1 MGLLILGSSLT
12 FSAQGG
18 RGKEK
23 YIVANKNFASPSE
36 GAAEGGCGG
45 NSAAPERS
53 AERSEAGQCR
63 FRFLDLCIRF
73 GKMISKVCE
82 GFNSGAT
89 KLDTNSF
96 FEDESV
102 RSPSPANGGAGLRS
116 ATAPPSLWREMKRI
130 LMLSGEFNFFFF
142 KINNTNL

>member
-1 MGLLILGSSLT
+1 MTCKSIISLSNS
-12 FSAQGG
+12 FLNAAGFF
-18 RGKEK
+18 RRN
-23 YIVANKNFASPSE
+23 ARSE

-82 GFNSGAT
+82 GFNSGAN

-116 ATAPPSLWREMKRI
+116 GGTLGRGGIPPTPPFRRALA
-130 LMLSGEFNFFFF
+130 SGISAKKFGG
-142 KINNTNL
+142 